1 MSLRETILT
10 ESRSMMIREGFANL
24 SMRKIATEVGVTATS
39 IYLHFKNKEDLLY
52 ALMDESISELNNK
65 LQQAAE
71 SGSDPLESL
80 DAVARTYIEFG
91 LAHPQEYEMV
101 FLVRA
106 EELPRYPKDKFRE
119 ARRGYEILASLIDDG
134 VKAGLLEDDDS
145 LTSAYTIWA
154 QMHGVV
160 SVILNR
166 RLDTR
171 IGQKDFINNS
181 IEHIIQ
187 GFLARRTPV

>member
-52 ALMDESISELNNK
+52 ALMDESITDLNNN
-65 LQQAAE
+65 LQLAAE

-80 DAVARTYIEFG
+80 EAVARTYIEFG

-119 ARRGYEILASLIDDG
+119 ARRGYEILASLIRDG
-134 VKAGLLEDDDS
+134 IEAGLLDDDDP

-171 IGQKDFINNS
+171 IKQKDFINNS

>member
-65 LQQAAE
+65 LQLAAE

-80 DAVARTYIEFG
+80 EAVARTYIEFG